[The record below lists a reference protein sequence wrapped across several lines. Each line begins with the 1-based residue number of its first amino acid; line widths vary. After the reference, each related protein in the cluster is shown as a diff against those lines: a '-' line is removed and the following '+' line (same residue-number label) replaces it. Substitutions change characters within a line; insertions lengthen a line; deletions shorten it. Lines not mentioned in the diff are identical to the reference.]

1 MRALCLCIVAV
12 FAVSLS
18 ACSPGYRSNRNTRN
32 TRSKSNKTTS
42 VSTETGYPNGYESWF
57 RFNLKTVIRDEPEE
71 ARDLYYNQL
80 ARGANTGSFPQGSV
94 LVKAH
99 YTLLDGRKS
108 TLFKL
113 SVMTKDNGPENSGWQ
128 FSVYD
133 PKTGKRIQDDTIACA
148 ICHSQRSSNDHVF
161 SERSGI

>member
-12 FAVSLS
+12 FAVSLL
-18 ACSPGYRSNRNTRN
+18 ACSPGYRS
-32 TRSKSNKTTS
+32 TRSTTNNS
-42 VSTETGYPNGYESWF
+42 KKPTSIATETGYPSGYEKWF
-57 RFNLKTVIRDEPEE
+57 RFNLQTVIRDEPEE
-71 ARDLYYNQL
+71 ARDLYYNQT
-80 ARGANTGSFPQGSV
+80 ARGANTGSFPLGSV

-113 SVMTKDNGPENSGWQ
+113 SVMTKDNGPENGGWQ

-133 PKTGKRIQDDTIACA
+133 SKTGKRIQEDTIACA

>member
-12 FAVSLS
+12 FAVSLL
-18 ACSPGYRSNRNTRN
+18 ACSPGYRSS
-32 TRSKSNKTTS
+32 RSAKNNSKKPTS
-42 VSTETGYPNGYESWF
+42 VITETGYPNGYENWF
-57 RFNLKTVIRDEPEE
+57 RFNLQTVIRDEPEE
-71 ARDLYYNQL
+71 ARDLYYNQM

-94 LVKAH
+94 LVKAQ

-113 SVMTKDNGPENSGWQ
+113 SVMTKDNGSENGGWQ

-133 PKTGKRIQDDTIACA
+133 PKTGKRIQEDTFACA
-148 ICHSQRSSNDHVF
+148 ICHSQRSSKDHVF